1 MRIRKLHYYSGL
13 IIALFILLHL
23 VNHSFALIGIDK
35 HIEIMQM
42 FRKVYR
48 NIFAETILL
57 LAIVSQIFSGIQLFR
72 DRYKKS
78 KTFFEK
84 IQVWSGLYMAFFF
97 VIHLSAIM
105 AGRFL
110 LDLDTN
116 FYFGAAG
123 LNRFPYN
130 LFFIPYYSL
139 AILSFFGHI
148 ASIHYKKMKLRNRDA
163 RTQSFL
169 IILIGFVV
177 TLLLMYG
184 LTNGFKGVTI
194 PPEYGVLVGE

>member
-1 MRIRKLHYYSGL
+1 MLIRKLHYYSG
-13 IIALFILLHL
+13 ITIALFICSHL

-48 NIFAETILL
+48 NIFAEIVLL
-57 LAIVSQIFSGIQLFR
+57 LAIVTQIFSGIQLFR

-78 KTFFEK
+78 KIFFEK
-84 IQVWSGLYMAFFF
+84 IQVWSGLYMALFF

-148 ASIHYKKMKLRNRDA
+148 ASIHYKKMLLRNRDV
-163 RTQSFL
+163 RLQSFL
-169 IILIGFVV
+169 IILMGFVV
-177 TLLLMYG
+177 MLLLMYG
-184 LTNGFKGVTI
+184 LTNGFKGVAI
-194 PPEYGVLVGE
+194 PSEYGVLVGE

>member
-1 MRIRKLHYYSGL
+1 MRTRKLHYYSGI
-13 IIALFILLHL
+13 IIALFICLHL

-35 HIEIMQM
+35 HIEVMQM

-148 ASIHYKKMKLRNRDA
+148 ASIHYKKMGLRNRDA

-184 LTNGFKGVTI
+184 LTNGFKGIVI
-194 PPEYGVLVGE
+194 PSEYGVLVGE